1 MKRLK
6 EFIKEELDNNIF
18 WKIDTYFKDNPDE
31 LKAFNG
37 MVDVCRT
44 NKGFNTSTIDAY
56 LSSNELLNKNQKKFV
71 DFLDDTIK
79 QDTSI
84 NKDYSSAMY
93 NVVKTV
99 VSNKTEGMKYSNIKK
114 DDF

>member
-1 MKRLK
+1 MKRLT

-56 LSSNELLNKNQKKFV
+56 LNSNELLNKNQKKFV

-84 NKDYSSAMY
+84 NKDYSSVMY

-99 VSNKTEGMKYSNIKK
+99 ISNKTEGIKYSNIKK
-114 DDF
+114 DDL